1 MEVPCPILTF
11 PGPETVKLGAETV
24 RGNAVVEEI
33 FPDVAVT
40 VTELMPVAAEL
51 PAVSVNVLFTPEEV
65 DVRVAGLGDMEAV
78 TPLGKPE
85 TESATLPLKP
95 YLPRIL
101 RVLELVVPCPMLAFG
116 GPEIEMDGGDMVK
129 EKVAVEV
136 TFPDVPVMVRTV
148 VPNETEL
155 LDERVK

>member
-11 PGPETVKLGAETV
+11 PELETVKPGAETV
-24 RGNAVVEEI
+24 RGNVVVEEI

-40 VTELMPVAAEL
+40 VTTLMPVAAEL

-65 DVRVAGLGDMEAV
+65 DVRVAGLGEMEAV

-95 YLPRIL
+95 FWPKML
-101 RVLELVVPCPMLAFG
+101 RVVELVVP
-116 GPEIEMDGGDMVK
+116 
-129 EKVAVEV
+129 
-136 TFPDVPVMVRTV
+136 
-148 VPNETEL
+148 
-155 LDERVK
+155 